1 MVSNRQKSDNT
12 RKPVPVL
19 EMVRLAIP
27 RRIQT
32 NNHMDFVA
40 ITMKNVFERRDQ
52 INRGNKIKWEAPIMR
67 YFTIELEISDQVMI
81 ISFY

>member
-1 MVSNRQKSDNT
+1 
-12 RKPVPVL
+12 
-19 EMVRLAIP
+19 
-27 RRIQT
+27 
-32 NNHMDFVA
+32 MDFVA